1 MRCRRRGGL
10 RGEGVHVKEGGPAVI
25 RVSLAVWDDAVVFTL
40 YFSNVADVDIS
51 FDDTFPDWL

>member
-1 MRCRRRGGL
+1 MRGRCPRERGGL
-10 RGEGVHVKEGGPAVI
+10 AVI
-25 RVSLAVWDDAVVFTL
+25 RVSLSVWDDAVVFTL

>member
-1 MRCRRRGGL
+1 MSEKRGLAKGRCPRER
-10 RGEGVHVKEGGPAVI
+10 GGPAVI

-51 FDDTFPDWL
+51 FDDTFPDWP